1 MSVIID
7 FYHRRVGHSGRG
19 MTKWKRSNGFWVI
32 SCTAAVKSII
42 LKCIDW
48 RKYDLPEDWLIE
60 ELPFSNCGVDMCGS
74 FPVKGGWKIH
84 NCYHAMFICLCSC
97 AVHIEATNSMTTGSF
112 IQALGRLISR
122 SGNIRNIQS
131 DNDSNFV
138 GTIGELKK
146 TFSEMDKKNMDDF

>member
-1 MSVIID
+1 
-7 FYHRRVGHSGRG
+7 
-19 MTKWKRSNGFWVI
+19 
-32 SCTAAVKSII
+32 
-42 LKCIDW
+42 
-48 RKYDLPEDWLIE
+48 
-60 ELPFSNCGVDMCGS
+60 
-74 FPVKGGWKIH
+74 
-84 NCYHAMFICLCSC
+84 MFVCLCSC

-138 GTIGELKK
+138 GTSGELKR